1 MLGVGERK
9 FHGQSHS
16 SNCCLS
22 NHSRQLRPGPLPPL
36 QGKRRSPGCLN
47 GFGLGWEEAD
57 SVSSP
62 TPVALNLWLGGRGTA
77 ASRRRPNSPPIG
89 PSPPGRGLGR
99 AAPARCEARTS
110 GIPREDSE
118 VLSAVGLMARPRWT
132 GKAWTCLLP
141 ARKCCECRL
150 RFSLRLWE
158 ETCLPKRGRG
168 SVVFRRAPRDWCLEE
183 RGWALRPDGG
193 PVSNLD
199 PPGFRDYGVR
209 GDSEESRSKS
219 VLVTVL
225 LFGTN
230 EVSSWSV
237 MLLWHEG
244 QDPF

>member
-1 MLGVGERK
+1 MRPLRNGRTYFEVGRRVLGVGERK

-62 TPVALNLWLGGRGTA
+62 TPVALNLWLGGRRTA

-141 ARKCCECRL
+141 ARKCCEVSASV
-150 RFSLRLWE
+150 FSPFVGRNLSSQAWPRE
-158 ETCLPKRGRG
+158 RGLQESSPGLVPGGKGMGSASRRG
-168 SVVFRRAPRDWCLEE
+168 SCL
-183 RGWALRPDGG
+183 
-193 PVSNLD
+193 
-199 PPGFRDYGVR
+199 
-209 GDSEESRSKS
+209 
-219 VLVTVL
+219 
-225 LFGTN
+225 
-230 EVSSWSV
+230 
-237 MLLWHEG
+237 
-244 QDPF
+244 